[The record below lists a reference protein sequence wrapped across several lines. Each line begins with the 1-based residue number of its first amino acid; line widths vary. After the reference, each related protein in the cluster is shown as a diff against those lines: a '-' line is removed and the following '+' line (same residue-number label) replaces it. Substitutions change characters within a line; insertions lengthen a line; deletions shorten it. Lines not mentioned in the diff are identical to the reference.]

1 MRAKSI
7 SEPGIQPDNRRT
19 PAGVPNASRVI
30 KSRPIM
36 LGILS
41 ASLFSL
47 TSCIVGVGDWE
58 RYNKDFHLSYP
69 LQDGGKLSVETFNGS
84 VEISGWDQDTVDIS
98 GTKYGPSQD
107 EADNLRVDI
116 ENHPDSLSIRVP
128 RPTDRRNNQGARMV
142 IKIPRKTLIERIV
155 TSNSSIQT
163 DDGVG
168 PTHLRTSN
176 GSIHVVDLHG
186 ELEAETSNSSV
197 EVERVEGNVRLH
209 SSNGHI
215 RAERV
220 NGAIEAS
227 TSNSKVSIDA
237 DRPDK
242 PIRVDTSNSGVELDL
257 PPGFSSGVHVSTNNG
272 SITLRLTNDANAH
285 ISAHTSNSSI
295 DTEFEVRA
303 RGEFSR
309 NRLDGEIGSGG
320 PLIDLSTSNGSIR
333 LLKK

>member
-1 MRAKSI
+1 MRANSV
-7 SEPGIQPDNRRT
+7 S
-19 PAGVPNASRVI
+19 PAGMKN
-30 KSRPIM
+30 RPIV
-36 LGILS
+36 LGLLS
-41 ASLFSL
+41 ASLFCL

-69 LQDGGKLSVETFNGS
+69 LKEGGRLSVETFNGS

-98 GTKYGPSQD
+98 GTKYGPSQE

-116 ENHPDSLSIRVP
+116 ENQPDFVSIRVP
-128 RPTDRRNNQGARMV
+128 RPTDHRNNQGARMV
-142 IKIPRKTLIERIV
+142 IKIPRKTQLERIV

-176 GSIHVVDLHG
+176 GSIRVVDLHG

-197 EVERVEGNVRLH
+197 EVERVDGNVRLH

-220 NGAIEAS
+220 NGSIEAS
-227 TSNSKVSIDA
+227 TSNSKISIDV

-242 PIRVDTSNSGVELDL
+242 PIRIDTSNSGVELDL
-257 PPGFSSGVHVSTNNG
+257 PPKFSSGVHVSTNNG
-272 SITLRLTNDANAH
+272 PITLRMTNDANAR

-295 DTEFEVRA
+295 ETEFEVRA
-303 RGEFSR
+303 RGELSR
-309 NRLDGEIGSGG
+309 NRLEGEIGSGG
-320 PLIDLSTSNGSIR
+320 PLIDLGTSNGSIR
-333 LLKK
+333 LQRK